1 MTNLR
6 VRRTEGDSL
15 DEVSDQNPLPVAILQ
30 DVQSKRV
37 LVSAIPTQIVV
48 STSVPTLICPFN
60 VDRRSVLLTN
70 LTGTQICHLRN
81 DNTVTASNSRAMLT
95 GAVGSN
101 VTFYAKDS
109 IYGLSASA
117 AQTILVWEESY
128 IDGQP

>member
-37 LVSAIPTQIVV
+37 LVSNIPAQISV
-48 STSVPTLICPFN
+48 STSTATLICPAN

-81 DNTVTASNSRAMLT
+81 DNTVSATTSRAILT

-101 VTFYAKDS
+101 VTFYTKDA
-109 IYGLSASA
+109 IYGLSATG
-117 AQTILVWEESY
+117 AQTVLVWEEFYS
-128 IDGQP
+128 DGQP